1 MSPLG
6 GKAPARAPGGAGVG
20 GPGPPLGRS
29 SPTFSL
35 VCLAAGRWLDL
46 AGGWWLVAGGWWLVA
61 LRLWLAVYI
70 YSDLLGCGLPASWRG
85 PWCEGAG
92 VAGAELCPPSGAAA
106 RCAVCGACACAACV
120 ELWCSGIYVTSTA
133 GGCEGRIAC
142 RGAGWVRW
150 CMAAGECAFSG
161 GPMAKGGQAPARA
174 PGGAGVGGQSPPL
187 GHASPT
193 SCIYSSSTGAVG

>member
-1 MSPLG
+1 MVRPAWRQGPCQGPRRG
-6 GKAPARAPGGAGVG
+6 GGRGAWPPARPFISNFFPGVSGGWLVAG
-20 GPGPPLGRS
+20 
-29 SPTFSL
+29 
-35 VCLAAGRWLDL
+35 WL
-46 AGGWWLVAGGWWLVA
+46 AGGSTWLVAGGWWLVA

-106 RCAVCGACACAACV
+106 RCALCGACACAACV

-150 CMAAGECAFSG
+150 CMAAGECDFFWWPHGEG
-161 GPMAKGGQAPARA
+161 GVWCAKASAAR
-174 PGGAGVGGQSPPL
+174 
-187 GHASPT
+187 
-193 SCIYSSSTGAVG
+193 